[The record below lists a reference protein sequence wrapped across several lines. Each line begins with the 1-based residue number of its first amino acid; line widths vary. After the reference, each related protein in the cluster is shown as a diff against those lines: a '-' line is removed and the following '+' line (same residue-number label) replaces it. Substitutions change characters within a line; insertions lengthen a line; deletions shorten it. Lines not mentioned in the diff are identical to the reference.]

1 MQWSR
6 WVVACV
12 ICLGGTRISAQEP
25 NLKDLLPRIPPVEA
39 TDTAK
44 TFTIQQGFTLELVAA
59 EPNVV
64 DPIDAAFDEDGR
76 MYVVEMR
83 DYPFLPGQ
91 RPAKYVERQP
101 ENWGAIRLLEDT
113 DGDGRM
119 DKSVVFADK
128 LRWPQSV
135 CCYKGGVFVLSPPSL
150 LYIKDTTGD
159 GVADVREEWVTG
171 FSTDNVQGLANGLE
185 WHLDHGIY
193 FAGGRSGAELRRDNE
208 KLFVVG
214 RRDLRLDPTQ
224 KSLTPVSGGEQFGHA
239 IDDWGNRFVCNNSN
253 HLEQVLIPLRYL
265 DRNPQVS
272 SSNVVRTISAEG
284 AAAPVFRKSA
294 AEPWRLVRTARR
306 AADPKYK
313 NSLPATE
320 LVATGF
326 FTSATGVTVYRGG
339 AYPPEFQGNVFIGD
353 VGGNLV
359 HRKSLKPNGVALLG
373 ERTEQGVEFL
383 ASTDN
388 WFRPANFVNAPDGT
402 LYILDMYWETIEHPA
417 SIPEDIKEHLDL
429 ESGNDRGR
437 VYRLVSP
444 NMERFKPPKMS
455 GMATTELVEQLKS
468 PHGWVRDT
476 AHRLL
481 WERQDAAAVPALKA
495 LVSYQQEVTRWT
507 KAVTY
512 VHALWSLQGLNA
524 LTHVDVKT
532 AMAHPDPHVR
542 EHAALL
548 SEGIQE
554 HRDSLVKHLEGLA
567 HDDNPRVRWQ
577 VAFSLGEFTGPHVIS
592 ALAFL
597 AQSADADPDLRLA
610 ILTSIGKIQTEFG
623 IELLTD
629 GFTKNLSLTRDVAR
643 MVGSTSNQEAAKL
656 LQHGLLQAST
666 TEQVTVV
673 AMAVGEGTMRRGV
686 TLTQLLETMPADSDS
701 RKLMNASLQAAR
713 EVAKQN
719 EANVRARIRA
729 VALLGYADPAMAT
742 ETLSPLLS
750 PQSPPELQQAVVKT
764 LLSLAHKPAQDQ
776 VLSQWKG
783 LGPAARKDAIDG
795 LTQSRTGAASLLA
808 GLLAGTV
815 KTGEIDRDKQQL
827 LMNYPQP
834 EVRDQARKL
843 LGGAAS
849 NRKEVVTK
857 YQPALDLTGDA
868 TRGQAVHQKI
878 CMQCHRAG
886 TTGHAVGPDL
896 VSVQNKSPD
905 DLLIAILDPNREAQP
920 VFVSYTAS
928 TEDGKVSTGIIAA
941 ETAASVTLRRAE
953 AKEDVVLR
961 NQLEALVSN
970 GVSLMPEGME
980 KDLNPQQ
987 VADVIAYIKSLS
999 PPAK

>member
-1 MQWSR
+1 MRFSAF
-6 WVVACV
+6 VVALV
-12 ICLGGTRISAQEP
+12 SGLGMSSLLAQEP

-44 TFTIQQGFTLELVAA
+44 TFTIQHGFTLELVAS
-59 EPNVV
+59 EPNVA

-83 DYPFLPGQ
+83 DYPFLPQQ

-101 ENWGAIRLLEDT
+101 ENWGSIRLLEDT
-113 DGDGRM
+113 DGDGHM

-135 CCYKGGVFVLSPPSL
+135 CCYKGGVLVLSPPSL
-150 LYIKDTTGD
+150 LYLKDTTGD
-159 GVADVREEWVTG
+159 GVADLREEWYTG
-171 FSTDNVQGLANGLE
+171 FNTTNVQGLTNGLE
-185 WHLDHGIY
+185 WHLDHGVY
-193 FAGGRSGAELRRDNE
+193 FASGRSGGTIQQGDQ
-208 KLFVVG
+208 KLFTIG
-214 RRDLRLDPTQ
+214 RNDFRLDPAQ
-224 KSLTPVSGGEQFGHA
+224 KQLSQVSGGEQFGHGM
-239 IDDWGNRFVCNNSN
+239 DDWGNRFVCNNSN
-253 HLEQVLIPLRYL
+253 HLEQVIVPLRYL

-272 SSNVVRTISAEG
+272 TSSVLRTIAAEG
-284 AAAPVFRKSA
+284 AAAPVFRKSS
-294 AEPWRLVRTARR
+294 AEPWRIVRTARR

-326 FTSATGVTVYRGG
+326 FTSATGVTIYRGG
-339 AYPPEFQGNVFIGD
+339 VYPPEFQGNAFIGD

-359 HRKSLKPNGVALLG
+359 HRKTLKPNGVALIG
-373 ERTEQGVEFL
+373 ERQEQGVEFL

-444 NMERFKPPKMS
+444 NMQRFKPPKMS
-455 GMATTELVEQLKS
+455 GMTSAQLVESLKS

-476 AHRLL
+476 AHRLI
-481 WERQDAAAVPALKA
+481 WERQDKAAIPLLQSLIREADVPPVAI
-495 LVSYQQEVTRWT
+495 
-507 KAVTY
+507 
-512 VHALWSLQGLNA
+512 VHALWSLKGLFALFGDDILVGLNHA
-524 LTHVDVKT
+524 
-532 AMAHPDPHVR
+532 DPHVR
-542 EHAALL
+542 EHALQISEVVSDGRDKLL
-548 SEGIQE
+548 AK
-554 HRDSLVKHLEGLA
+554 LVTMTG
-567 HDDNPRVRWQ
+567 DPDPRVRWQ
-577 VAFSLGEFTGPHVIS
+577 LAFSLGEFTGPAVTK
-592 ALAFL
+592 ALADL
-597 AQSADADPDLRLA
+597 AGKADQDADLRLA
-610 ILTSIGKIQTEFG
+610 ILTSIGKSTVDFG
-623 IELLTD
+623 SALVVARPAKH
-629 GFTKNLSLTRDVAR
+629 GSLVREVAR
-643 MVGSTSNQEAAKL
+643 MIGSHSDDDSARFLKAV
-656 LQHGLLQAST
+656 LQAEVEADFNGGRLFSD
-666 TEQVTVV
+666 V
-673 AMAVGEGTMRRGV
+673 AEGMRRRGV
-686 TLTQLLETMPADSDS
+686 VLGEAVTKLPADDPIRRRVESS
-701 RKLMNASLQAAR
+701 INAAR
-713 EVAKQN
+713 KQALATDETSSKTRMQAITMLSMAPREVTN
-719 EANVRARIRA
+719 
-729 VALLGYADPAMAT
+729 
-742 ETLSPLLS
+742 ETLSQLLT
-750 PQSPPELQQAVVKT
+750 PQTPPDLQQAAVKT
-764 LLSLAHKPAQDQ
+764 LLSLNFKPAEES

-783 LGPAARKDAIDG
+783 LGPAARKEAIDG
-795 LTQSRTGAASLLA
+795 LTQSRSGAASLLA
-808 GLLAGTV
+808 GLVAGTV

-827 LMNYPQP
+827 LINYPQP

-843 LGGAAS
+843 LGGASS
-849 NRKEVVTK
+849 NRKEVVAK
-857 YQPALDLTGDA
+857 YQPALEQPGDA

-886 TTGHAVGPDL
+886 TSGHAVGPDL

-920 VFVSYTAS
+920 IFVSYTAS
-928 TEDGKVSTGIIAA
+928 TEDGKVYTGLIAA

-970 GVSLMPEGME
+970 GVSLMPEGLE
-980 KDLNPQQ
+980 KDLTPQQ
-987 VADVIAYIKSLS
+987 VADVIAFIKSLA

>member
-6 WVVACV
+6 WVVASV
-12 ICLGGTRISAQEP
+12 IILAGTVLSAQEP
-25 NLKDLLPRIPPVEA
+25 NLKDLLPRIPHTDA
-39 TDTAK
+39 KDTAK
-44 TFTIQQGFTLELVAA
+44 TFTIQHGFTLELVAS
-59 EPNVV
+59 EPDVV

-83 DYPFLPGQ
+83 DYPFLPHQ

-101 ENWGAIRLLEDT
+101 ENWGSVRLLEDT

-135 CCYKGGVFVLSPPSL
+135 CCYKGGVFVLTPPSL
-150 LYIKDTTGD
+150 FYLKDTNGD
-159 GVADVREEWVTG
+159 GVADVREEWFTG
-171 FSTDNVQGLANGLE
+171 FNTDNVQALTNGMK

-193 FAGGRSGAELRRDNE
+193 FAGGRTGANLRKGDE
-208 KLFVVG
+208 PLFVLG

-224 KSLTPVSGGEQFGHA
+224 KSLTPVSGGEQFGHT

-253 HLEQVLIPLRYL
+253 HLEQIVIPARYL
-265 DRNPQVS
+265 DRNPLVS
-272 SSNVVRTISAEG
+272 AGNVIRTIAAEG
-284 AAAPVFRKSA
+284 AAAPVYRKSPP
-294 AEPWRLVRTARR
+294 EPWRIVRTARR

-326 FTSATGVTVYRGG
+326 FTSATGITIYRGA
-339 AYPPEFQGNVFIGD
+339 AYPPEYQGNVFIGD

-359 HRKSLKPNGVALLG
+359 HRKKLRPNGVALIG
-373 ERTEQGVEFL
+373 ERTEQHVEFL

-388 WFRPANFVNAPDGT
+388 WFRPTNFVNAPDGT

-444 NMERFKPPKMS
+444 DMQRFKPPKMG
-455 GMATTELVEQLKS
+455 GMTTVQLVEQLKS

-481 WERQDAAAVPALKA
+481 WERQDAAAVAPLKA
-495 LVSYQQEVTRWT
+495 LVRATDPVLPM
-507 KAVTY
+507 AI
-512 VHALWSLQGLNA
+512 LNA
-524 LTHVDVKT
+524 LYSLEGLKALTADDV
-532 AMAHPDPHVR
+532 MVGLNHSHPRIR
-542 EHAALL
+542 EHAILL
-548 SEGIQE
+548 SEGLADQ
-554 HRDSLVKHLEGLA
+554 RDSVLAKLVTMTSDA
-567 HDDNPRVRWQ
+567 DVRVQWQ
-577 VAFSLGEFTGPHVIS
+577 LAFSLGEFTGPSVVK
-592 ALAFL
+592 ALGQL
-597 AQSADADPDLRLA
+597 AKQADKDADLRLA
-610 ILTSIGKIQTEFG
+610 ILTSVGKTLSEFG
-623 IELLTD
+623 VTLLSDPATM
-629 GFTKNLSLTRDVAR
+629 NSSLAREVAR
-643 MVGSTSNQEAAKL
+643 MVGSTSNEEASKL
-656 LQHGLLQAST
+656 LQQALASSSSPQ
-666 TEQVTVV
+666 QVTAV
-673 AMAVGEGTMRRGV
+673 AMAVGEGTIRRGV
-686 TLTQLLETMPADSDS
+686 GLVQLAETLPADSDA
-701 RKLMNASLQAAR
+701 RKLIDASLQTAQN
-713 EVAKQN
+713 VAKQSD
-719 EANVRARIRA
+719 ASVPARIRA
-729 VALLGYADPAMAT
+729 VTLLGYASQAMAT
-742 ETLSPLLS
+742 ETLSTLLS
-750 PQSPPELQQAVVKT
+750 PQTPPELQQAAVKT
-764 LLSLAHKPAQDQ
+764 LLSLASKPAQDQ

-795 LTQSRTGAASLLA
+795 LTQSRVGAATLLA
-808 GLLAGTV
+808 GLVAGTV
-815 KTGEIDRDKQQL
+815 KTGEIDRDKQQF
-827 LMNYPQP
+827 LMSYPQA
-834 EVRDQARKL
+834 EIRDQARKL

-849 NRKEVVTK
+849 NRKEVVAK
-857 YQPALDLTGDA
+857 YQPALELTGDA
-868 TRGQAVHQKI
+868 VRGQAVHAKI

-920 VFVSYTAS
+920 IFVSYTAS
-928 TEDGKVSTGIIAA
+928 TEDGKVYTGLIAA

-961 NQLEALVSN
+961 NQLDELVSN

-980 KDLNPQQ
+980 KDLTPQQ
-987 VADVIAYIKSLS
+987 VADVIAFIKSLS